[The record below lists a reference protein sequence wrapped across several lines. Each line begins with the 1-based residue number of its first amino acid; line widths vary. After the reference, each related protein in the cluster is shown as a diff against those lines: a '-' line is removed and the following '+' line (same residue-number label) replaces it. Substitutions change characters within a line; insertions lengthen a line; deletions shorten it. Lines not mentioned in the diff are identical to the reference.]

1 MDGNVSLNILCLMS
15 EHFMHRARLTMA
27 CHSYSL
33 VVSVTVPGV
42 KCIKLLN
49 EKAIGCYLLWAE
61 FKSVFIRRPET

>member
-1 MDGNVSLNILCLMS
+1 
-15 EHFMHRARLTMA
+15 MHRARLTMA